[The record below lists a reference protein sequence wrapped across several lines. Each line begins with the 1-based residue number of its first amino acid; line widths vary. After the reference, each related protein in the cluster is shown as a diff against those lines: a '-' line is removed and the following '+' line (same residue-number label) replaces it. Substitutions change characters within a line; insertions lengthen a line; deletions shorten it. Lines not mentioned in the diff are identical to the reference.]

1 MLTQAS
7 AAVTRAREDGKQR
20 CILRL
25 FLPRG
30 EDRNLFP
37 PDESWEGGIMQLF
50 YECSP
55 LVRDLLKRL
64 VSETAG
70 VPPTLTE
77 QRLDESGVDGESVWF
92 AQSQKA
98 ADDCVGLVQP
108 STERLTTIKKLST
121 DCGPKRMLMLVNP
134 QWKER
139 DDPLD
144 ALSRKGGV
152 LGALG
157 NFMGGKAALEAE
169 LQSAG
174 FVDAYTLAECE
185 PTCFPAAP
193 CCTVR
198 ARAHA
203 TRAPSHCTLLGSPA
217 HTHVSTRMPPRLTLC
232 ADVCRGSRICL
243 HLSYPYGWTVSYR
256 NPDTD
261 SFVPLLSGAPVRP
274 TYQEVEA
281 ALIEAEVP
289 FRFTEFD
296 DIV

>member
-174 FVDAYTLAECE
+174 FVDAYTLAEY
-185 PTCFPAAP
+185 
-193 CCTVR
+193 
-198 ARAHA
+198 
-203 TRAPSHCTLLGSPA
+203 
-217 HTHVSTRMPPRLTLC
+217 
-232 ADVCRGSRICL
+232 VCRGSRICL